1 MTNDLNK
8 EARMLERKAEKIAIN
23 PKRAV
28 LTKSEQLDV
37 FARARLALVLR
48 APKDVYDQKEFEL
61 LRKQQAQ
68 RIRDFADLLE
78 QTAVS
83 EFGSLLIAVY
93 PCEF

>member
-1 MTNDLNK
+1 MKNDSNK
-8 EARMLERKAEKIAIN
+8 EARMLERKAEKVAIN

-48 APKDVYDQKEFEL
+48 APKDAFDQKEFEL

-78 QTAVS
+78 QTAVT